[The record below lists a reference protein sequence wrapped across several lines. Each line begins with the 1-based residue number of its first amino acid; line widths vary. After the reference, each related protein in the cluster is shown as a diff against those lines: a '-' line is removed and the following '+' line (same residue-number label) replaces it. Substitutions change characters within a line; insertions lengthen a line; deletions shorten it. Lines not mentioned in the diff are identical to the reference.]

1 MTPAEHLAKAQ
12 RVERTLH
19 KLAPGD
25 DYLAIID
32 GAMIAGYHW
41 GSAIL
46 HREGVLANT
55 EHRSTP
61 SKLDVPINRLP
72 PAAQPAFTAFAELER
87 LRFDYVRNPSRAA
100 DGLEDRVWRALEV
113 MRRTSE
119 AVNGER

>member
-12 RVERTLH
+12 RVEQTLR
-19 KLAPGD
+19 KLSPGE

-46 HREGVLANT
+46 HRQGVLPEAQHT
-55 EHRSTP
+55 STP
-61 SKLDVPINRLP
+61 SKLEVPIDRLP
-72 PAAQPAFTAFAELER
+72 PAAQPAFTAFSELER
-87 LRFDYVRNPSRAA
+87 LRFDYVRSASRPA

-113 MRRTSE
+113 MRR
-119 AVNGER
+119 AAGE